1 MANTEI
7 RVTTTQRYRDNI
19 TAKQAMNKHPE
30 DKGPKKPTQYPQ
42 RTAPLQ
48 SWKT

>member
-19 TAKQAMNKHPE
+19 TAKQAMIKHPE
-30 DKGPKKPTQYPQ
+30 GKGPK
-42 RTAPLQ
+42 RPLE
-48 SWKT
+48 SHLRY